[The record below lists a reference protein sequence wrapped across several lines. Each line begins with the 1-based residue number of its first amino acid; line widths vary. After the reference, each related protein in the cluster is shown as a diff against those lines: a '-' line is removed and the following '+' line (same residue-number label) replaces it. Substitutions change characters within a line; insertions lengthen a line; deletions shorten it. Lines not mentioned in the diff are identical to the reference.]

1 MIIYK
6 YEKDTKFGYKYII
19 SEVGAFRTKKE
30 YESCLKNLNISLN
43 FLKTKV
49 TDSNIIKIYTAEKII
64 TEKSFW
70 KKEEVK
76 GLKKVIGL
84 SNGSKVDCYIQEI
97 DDIEVEIYRP
107 NPNSK
112 EVYNEYDYFNTLL
125 EV

>member
-6 YEKDTKFGYKYII
+6 YEKDTKFGYQYII

-30 YESCLKNLNISLN
+30 FESCLKNLNISLN

-64 TEKSFW
+64 TEKSFL

-76 GLKKVIGL
+76 GFKKVIGL
-84 SNGSKVDCYIQEI
+84 SNGSKVDCYIHEI
-97 DDIEVEIYRP
+97 DDINVEIYRP
-107 NPNSK
+107 NPNAK
-112 EVYNEYDYFNTLL
+112 EVYNEYNYFNTLL

>member
-1 MIIYK
+1 MIIYE
-6 YEKDTKFGYKYII
+6 YEKPTEFGNKYAM
-19 SEVGAFRTKKE
+19 SGVGAFRTKKE
-30 YESCLKNLNISLN
+30 YESCLENLKIKLN
-43 FLKTKV
+43 FRETRV

-64 TEKSFW
+64 TEKSFL

-97 DDIEVEIYRP
+97 DDINVEIYRP
-107 NPNSK
+107 NPNAE
-112 EVYNEYDYFNTLL
+112 EVYNEYNYFNTLL

>member
-1 MIIYK
+1 MIIYE
-6 YEKDTKFGYKYII
+6 YEKDTKFGYQYIL

-64 TEKSFW
+64 TEKSFL
-70 KKEEVK
+70 KKEEVE
-76 GLKKVIGL
+76 GFKKVVGL
-84 SNGSKVDCYIQEI
+84 SNGSKVDCYIHEI
-97 DDIEVEIYRP
+97 DNINVEIYRP

>member
-1 MIIYK
+1 MIIYE
-6 YEKDTKFGYKYII
+6 YEKATKFRYQYII

-84 SNGSKVDCYIQEI
+84 SNGSKVDCYIHEI
-97 DDIEVEIYRP
+97 DDINVEIYRP
-107 NPNSK
+107 NPNAK

>member
-6 YEKDTKFGYKYII
+6 YEKDTKFGYQYII

-30 YESCLKNLNISLN
+30 FESCLKNLNISLN

-49 TDSNIIKIYTAEKII
+49 TNDDVIKIYTAEKII
-64 TEKSFW
+64 TEKSFL

-84 SNGSKVDCYIQEI
+84 SNGSKVDCYIHEI
-97 DDIEVEIYRP
+97 DDINVEIYRP
-107 NPNSK
+107 NPNAK
-112 EVYNEYDYFNTLL
+112 EVYNEYNYFNTLL

>member
-6 YEKDTKFGYKYII
+6 YEKDTKFGYQYII

-30 YESCLKNLNISLN
+30 FESCLKNLNISLN

-49 TDSNIIKIYTAEKII
+49 TNDDVIKIYTAEKII

-97 DDIEVEIYRP
+97 DDINVEIYRP
-107 NPNSK
+107 NPNAK